1 MYSGVD
7 RLEGRK
13 VRSSVA
19 TLKLLK
25 KTHTYH
31 KTQQRQPMRDDDA
44 RVQSS
49 STASSSIPALALVKT
64 QQQQNPMRDDDG

>member
-1 MYSGVD
+1 MYSRVD

-25 KTHTYH
+25 QKHTHH

-44 RVQSS
+44 GVQSS

-64 QQQQNPMRDDDG
+64 QQQNPMRNNDG